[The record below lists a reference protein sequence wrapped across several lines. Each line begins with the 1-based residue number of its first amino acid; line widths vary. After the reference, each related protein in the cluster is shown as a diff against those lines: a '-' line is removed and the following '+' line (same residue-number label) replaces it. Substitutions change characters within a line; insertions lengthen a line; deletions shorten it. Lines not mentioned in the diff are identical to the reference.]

1 MKNYATLF
9 LYWMHFRYG
18 AIDVFLSATFYQQV
32 TQPLLISVNMTFLVM
47 VFLQSNTCH
56 SYNSLLNLIVFIFQQ
71 QNKRDKQTMIY
82 LQGQIGECYR
92 I

>member
-1 MKNYATLF
+1 
-9 LYWMHFRYG
+9 MHFRYG
-18 AIDVFLSATFYQQV
+18 ALNVFLSATFYQQV
-32 TQPLLISVNMTFLVM
+32 TQPLLIAVNMTFSVM

-71 QNKRDKQTMIY
+71 QNKGDKQTMIY